1 MQDSSATPP
10 DDCLAP
16 TLAAL
21 GDRPRTAIDRLAGLG
36 FRAVQLSAS
45 QPGLRPRELDR
56 SGRRDLKTRLSRL
69 ELTLAGLDLWV
80 PDAHLR
86 DPARAD
92 RAIAAIQAA
101 VELAA
106 ELGRVA
112 LSLMLPEREDAVSP
126 ISAILDAV
134 VEKALRFGVPLADCA
149 VPPSDR
155 AEVGVGIDPAVWM
168 SHGHDPVEAVRVHA
182 DRLCSVRLSD
192 LAATGERV
200 PAGATEESRLDLPDY
215 RAMLQTQGYDG
226 PVVVDLRGR
235 GDPWVDLDTVKR
247 AWRLA
252 GPV

>member
-1 MQDSSATPP
+1 MEGASATPP

-56 SGRRDLKTRLSRL
+56 SGRRDLKTRLSSL

-155 AEVGVGIDPAVWM
+155 AEVGVGIDPAIWM
-168 SHGHDPVEAVRVHA
+168 SHGRDPVEAVRVHA
-182 DRLCSVRLSD
+182 DRLRSVRLSD
-192 LAATGERV
+192 LAAKYGERFE
-200 PAGATEESRLDLPDY
+200 PHPGWSEL
-215 RAMLQTQGYDG
+215 
-226 PVVVDLRGR
+226 
-235 GDPWVDLDTVKR
+235 
-247 AWRLA
+247 
-252 GPV
+252 

>member
-1 MQDSSATPP
+1 MTPP

-36 FRAVQLSAS
+36 FRALQLSAS
-45 QPGLRPRELDR
+45 QPGLRPRDLDR
-56 SGRRDLKTRLSRL
+56 SGRRDLKARLSRL
-69 ELTLAGLDLWV
+69 EISLAGLDLWV

-92 RAIAAIQAA
+92 RAIAAIQTA

-106 ELGRVA
+106 ALGRVA
-112 LSLMLPEREDAVSP
+112 LSLMLPEREDAASP

-155 AEVGVGIDPAVWM
+155 AEVGVGIDPAIWM
-168 SHGHDPVEAVRVHA
+168 SHGRDPVEAVRVHA
-182 DRLCSVRLSD
+182 DRLRSVRLSD

-200 PAGATEESRLDLPDY
+200 PAGAAEESRLDLRDY

-235 GDPWVDLDTVKR
+235 GDPWSDLEQVER
-247 AWRLA
+247 AWGLA
-252 GPV
+252 GC

>member
-1 MQDSSATPP
+1 MQGRSASPP

-21 GDRPRTAIDRLAGLG
+21 GDRPRTAIDRLADLG

-56 SGRRDLKTRLSRL
+56 SGRRDLKTRLSSL
-69 ELTLAGLDLWV
+69 QMKIAGLDLWV
-80 PDAHLR
+80 PQAHFR
-86 DPARAD
+86 DPTRAD

-106 ELGRVA
+106 DLGRVA
-112 LSLMLPEREDAVSP
+112 MSLMLPEHEDPASP
-126 ISAILDAV
+126 ITAILDAI

-155 AEVGVGIDPAVWM
+155 DEVGVGIDPAIWM
-168 SHGHDPVEAVRVHA
+168 SHGRNPVEAVRVHA
-182 DRLCSVRLSD
+182 DRLRSVRLSD
-192 LAATGERV
+192 LASTGERV
-200 PAGATEESRLDLPDY
+200 PAGAAEEGRLDLPDY
-215 RAMLQTQGYDG
+215 RATLRAQGYDG

-235 GDPWVDLDTVKR
+235 GDPWGDLEQVER
-247 AWRLA
+247 AWGLARL
-252 GPV
+252 G